1 MTPFWG
7 HFLGPNVERFF
18 ITACFDQFW
27 LGYMG
32 LVLGPTWWGF
42 LLTSAWLT
50 PFWGQNFG
58 LQNRVFGYF
67 FLLQATA
74 YFRWINAALAAA
86 EQEPLIINMDEA
98 SLAYHVGGGVG
109 TVLRT
114 QPLSSLRPADRSR
127 LSDRR
132 GNVTYLASICNDPSL
147 NSKLPQILLG
157 NTHRFSLRLLGQA
170 KGFLPDNIILWRESS
185 AWNNRQVMQRYI
197 QVLCKSL
204 EECMAE
210 RSVFLVVDMAPCH
223 IHPDVRAMAMKTG
236 IRMLLVP
243 GGLTGALQPLDTHVF
258 REFRRKLQALWLESR
273 SSVPRGELCM
283 SDWLKVVRGAILSV
297 VAGKDWQC
305 AFEQTGILFFQ
316 SHLTAQRLHLLGWEA
331 CPQVAP
337 GLPGLGQG
345 GAMFPRRSKANVAE
359 WVQWYPVPAF
369 VPIQTLD

>member
-1 MTPFWG
+1 MFRP
-7 HFLGPNVERFF
+7 
-18 ITACFDQFW
+18 
-27 LGYMG
+27 
-32 LVLGPTWWGF
+32 VL
-42 LLTSAWLT
+42 AWLYGVGFGAHLVGP
-50 PFWGQNFG
+50 PFDVRLVDAILGSKFRASKQGPWV
-58 LQNRVFGYF
+58 LV
-67 FLLQATA
+67 LLQATT
-74 YFRWINAALAAA
+74 YFRWINAAIAAA
-86 EQEPLIINMDEA
+86 EKEPLIINMDEA
-98 SLAYHVGGGVG
+98 SLTYHVGGGVG

-132 GNVTYLASICNDPSL
+132 GTVTYLASICNDPSL

-243 GGLTGALQPLDTHVF
+243 SGLTGALQPLDTHVF

-283 SDWLKVVRGAILSV
+283 SDWL
-297 VAGKDWQC
+297 
-305 AFEQTGILFFQ
+305 
-316 SHLTAQRLHLLGWEA
+316 
-331 CPQVAP
+331 
-337 GLPGLGQG
+337 
-345 GAMFPRRSKANVAE
+345 N
-359 WVQWYPVPAF
+359 
-369 VPIQTLD
+369 

>member
-1 MTPFWG
+1 
-7 HFLGPNVERFF
+7 
-18 ITACFDQFW
+18 
-27 LGYMG
+27 MG
-32 LVLGPTWWGF
+32 LPFDVRLVDAILGSKF
-42 LLTSAWLT
+42 R
-50 PFWGQNFG
+50 
-58 LQNRVFGYF
+58 LQNRVLAWVLV
-67 FLLQATA
+67 LLQATA
-74 YFRWINAALAAA
+74 YFRWINAAIAAA
-86 EQEPLIINMDEA
+86 EQEPLVINMDEA

-204 EECMAE
+204 EDRMAE

-243 GGLTGALQPLDTHVF
+243 SGLTGALQPLDTHVF

-283 SDWLKVVRGAILSV
+283 SDWKGCSGRNTLCCGWQGLAVR
-297 VAGKDWQC
+297 
-305 AFEQTGILFFQ
+305 F
-316 SHLTAQRLHLLGWEA
+316 
-331 CPQVAP
+331 
-337 GLPGLGQG
+337 
-345 GAMFPRRSKANVAE
+345 
-359 WVQWYPVPAF
+359 
-369 VPIQTLD
+369 